1 MFWAASA
8 LVSQVQSVPGQWL
21 ARLIALV
28 WMFGGVAFYTA
39 QPTSTLTVQQMRGA
53 IQGPADLAGKQVG
66 TIANSVAVAY
76 LQAHHAQVQKFVTPD
91 LMYKALLEGR
101 VNAGVFGA
109 PVLLYYASHQG
120 SGLVRVVGPQFNTL
134 PVAMFFPAESPLRKR
149 VDTALT
155 ALRENGTYQR
165 LYDKWFGSE

>member
-76 LQAHHAQVQKFVTPD
+76 LQAHHAQSPEVRHPGSDVQ
-91 LMYKALLEGR
+91 
-101 VNAGVFGA
+101 GA
-109 PVLLYYASHQG
+109 PRG
-120 SGLVRVVGPQFNTL
+120 
-134 PVAMFFPAESPLRKR
+134 
-149 VDTALT
+149 
-155 ALRENGTYQR
+155 
-165 LYDKWFGSE
+165 